1 MLRQATQNLITAQK
15 MNKKSRNSIY
25 SISKSWSNRKDCKNH
40 KDNANAVFCIDSEV
54 NLS

>member
-1 MLRQATQNLITAQK
+1 
-15 MNKKSRNSIY
+15 MNKKGRNGIY

-40 KDNANAVFCIDSEV
+40 KDNANAVFCINSEV